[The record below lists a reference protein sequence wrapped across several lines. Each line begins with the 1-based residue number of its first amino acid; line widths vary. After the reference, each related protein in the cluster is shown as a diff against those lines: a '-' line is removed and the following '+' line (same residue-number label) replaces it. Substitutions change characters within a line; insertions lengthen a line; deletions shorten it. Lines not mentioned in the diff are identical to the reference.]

1 MKKFFT
7 MFACLWAFLSA
18 TAQTG
23 MNEIRVREA
32 GTLES
37 IIEKYSLQQAEWL
50 KISGDLNGSDIKV
63 LRRML
68 GGIYNSPSEPR
79 EGNLRRLDLTN
90 ANIVEGGDP
99 YLCVITASGPDVPK
113 LYTSDGTISYE
124 MFWNCENLEDIRL
137 PVSATKIESES
148 FMYSEYL
155 KSVTI
160 PEGVS
165 RLDGYDFCHCHALKN
180 ISLPS
185 TVTELGGYLV
195 DYCPSLKTF
204 ACAATEPPVCAEET
218 FSNVEGVTLYVPAG
232 SADKYRQSAGW
243 SKFGEIVEVDPMN
256 IHVDEPGTLD
266 SLVSVLSLRGA
277 ERMKITGCLNGS
289 DIRTLR
295 YLLGGFF
302 TIVTDTQRWGKL
314 RELDLSEATIV
325 SGGEGY
331 FLRDWMNGVTVEEAT
346 LFTSEDAIGSFMFF
360 DCRAMRDLK
369 LPGNITEVG
378 GLAFWNCPELRS
390 MVIPEGV
397 PALEE
402 GVFQSCHSLESVTLP
417 STIERVEM
425 HVVHDCPS
433 LKTFICTAT
442 QPPVCADEAFDDVS
456 GVTLYVPEGSAWK
469 YRQSEGWSKFG
480 DIIEFE
486 FLGISGLQPSASKL
500 QGVVH
505 DLQGRRLASPPEK
518 GVYIQDG
525 KKYVK

>member
-7 MFACLWAFLSA
+7 MFACLWAVLSA

-37 IIEKYSLQQAEWL
+37 IIEMYSLQQAEWL
-50 KISGDLNGSDIKV
+50 KITGDLNGSDIKT

-68 GGIYNSPSEPR
+68 GGIYYSPSEPR
-79 EGNLRRLDLTN
+79 EGNLRKLDLTN
-90 ANIVEGGDP
+90 ANIVEGGEP
-99 YLCVITASGPDVPK
+99 YLY
-113 LYTSDGTISYE
+113 LYIFSYPE
-124 MFWNCENLEDIRL
+124 DSCLHTKDNTVGDMIFWNCDNLEEIKL
-137 PVSATKIESES
+137 PVSATEVGPAA
-148 FMYSEYL
+148 FMTNASL
-155 KSVTI
+155 RSVLI
-160 PEGVS
+160 PEGIISLSAGV
-165 RLDGYDFCHCHALKN
+165 FAHCPNLESV
-180 ISLPS
+180 SLPS
-185 TVTELGGYLV
+185 TLLSIEGHPV
-195 DYCPSLKTF
+195 DNCPSLKTF
-204 ACAATEPPVCAEET
+204 ACAATEPSVCMEEA

-256 IHVDEPGTLD
+256 IHVEEPGTLD

-295 YLLGGFF
+295 YLLGGYF
-302 TIVTDTQRWGKL
+302 TMVFDTQRWGEL
-314 RELDLSEATIV
+314 REIDLSDATIV

-331 FLRDWMNGVTVEEAT
+331 FLRDWLSIPEEEAT

-360 DCRAMRDLK
+360 DCRNVRDLK

-378 GLAFWNCPELRS
+378 GMAFWNCPGLRS
-390 MVIPEGV
+390 MTIPEGV
-397 PALEE
+397 STLEE
-402 GVFQSCHSLESVTLP
+402 GVFRSCHSLESVTLP

-442 QPPVCADEAFDDVS
+442 QPPVCADEAFDNVS

-469 YRQSEGWSKFG
+469 YRQSEEWSKFG

-505 DLQGRRLASPPEK
+505 DLQGRRLASPPDK
-518 GVYIQDG
+518 GVYILDG